1 MESRVSYFKKN
12 FADCIYSGET
22 GELAVVHP
30 ICRSMTCMPK
40 AKTIMNITSKA
51 RELYSRAT
59 AHSLHCGH
67 LLIRGEIFYFP
78 PKINYLDFEYYKT
91 RPSSNRPENS
101 VDDSQTRSSTSKA
114 REFSGERRKISE
126 PNFLFGEQFLCRS
139 KNKNYNNKNKKKENH
154 DEKNILMGLFMI
166 GDGDDSKM
174 RR

>member
-1 MESRVSYFKKN
+1 
-12 FADCIYSGET
+12 
-22 GELAVVHP
+22 
-30 ICRSMTCMPK
+30 MTCMPK

-67 LLIRGEIFYFP
+67 LLIGGKFSISP
-78 PKINYLDFEYYKT
+78 HINYLDFEYYNT

-126 PNFLFGEQFLCRS
+126 PNFLFGEQFFCRS
-139 KNKNYNNKNKKKENH
+139 KNKNNNKNKKKENH

-174 RR
+174 RS